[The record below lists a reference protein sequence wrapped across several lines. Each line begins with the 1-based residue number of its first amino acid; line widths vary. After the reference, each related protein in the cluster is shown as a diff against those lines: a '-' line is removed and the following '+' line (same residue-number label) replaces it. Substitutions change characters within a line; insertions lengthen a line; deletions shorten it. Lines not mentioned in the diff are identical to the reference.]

1 MMQARLGLADPRHI
15 EALKS
20 EVGVTAAQER
30 AWTKYVKTVHYAATA
45 LKTACGDLDHDTIGK
60 LSP

>member
-1 MMQARLGLADPRHI
+1 MMQAWGLADPTHI

-20 EVGVTAAQER
+20 EVGVTARQER
-30 AWTKYVKTVHYAATA
+30 AWTKYVKTVQDAATA
-45 LKTACGDLDHDTIGK
+45 LNTACGDLDYDTFGK